1 MFFRLLFS
9 SCLFVASVIAQPSR
23 AFAQTADADPN
34 LGLLRD
40 NGGAQLVG
48 GQVRAFAMQGTRK
61 ILVGGNFVQTSDG
74 STRTSLLRLNADG
87 TLDANFR
94 VTLASTGL
102 VQVNAIAVDGGA
114 VYIGGRFQT
123 VNGLPRPNI
132 AKLTADGALFEGW
145 RANLDGPTDT
155 VHAIAVGADAVYA
168 GGDFTAQDL
177 WGVARLDLYSGAI
190 DPAWRAQTQ
199 AFVTATPSAGG
210 RGNVRSL
217 LHTGTDLIVG
227 GYFRQIAGQ
236 TRASVARVSLTSP
249 VTVSIYNTPIDGG
262 QRYAYALALSADRKT
277 LYVGGDF
284 FAGSAFHLI
293 RTDAR
298 AGDFDATWKP
308 QPNAPVNAMALLG
321 PWLYLGGSFTGTT
334 PQAYANLMRVAS
346 TGAGARDTG
355 WMPNPDARVVAL
367 HEDSVRKRLYVGGE
381 FGKVGIASR
390 NGLARIG
397 QVVDPDVVFYDGFDI
412 E

>member
-102 VQVNAIAVDGGA
+102 VQVNAIAVDGGFI
-114 VYIGGRFQT
+114 YIGGRFQS
-123 VNGLPRPNI
+123 VNGTTRPNI
-132 AKLTADGALFEGW
+132 AKLDADGALVDGW
-145 RANLDGPTDT
+145 RANLDGATDT

-177 WGVARLDLYSGAI
+177 WGVARLDRTSGAI

-199 AFVTATPSAGG
+199 AFVTATPSASG

-397 QVVDPDVVFYDGFDI
+397 QVVDPDVIFYDGFDI